1 MNKLLYAATFTIGLW
16 AIGWVGAGYVH
27 ANPLALSITLLI
39 GAFYLMG
46 ALELQRF
53 HRDSVALQHAL
64 TALSEAP
71 ADLGGWLGGLPAA
84 LRSAVRSRIE
94 GDRVALP
101 GPAMTPYLAGLLVL
115 LGMLGTFM
123 GMVVTLSGTG
133 VALERATDLQT
144 MRDSLAA
151 PVKGLGLAFGTS
163 VAGVAASA
171 LLGLMSAL
179 CRRERLQAA
188 LRLDA
193 HIGST
198 LRAFGAAQQRVDSMR
213 LQQQQ
218 AQLLPAL
225 VEQLQS
231 AMAQVQTQTLQSNA
245 QLLASQER
253 FQRQA
258 ETAYQALA
266 ASVDRT
272 LQHSLTE
279 GARLAA
285 ATLQPAVATTMSG
298 ITRETAVLHGHIA
311 GVVERQLDG
320 LAERFAAATQTV
332 ADTWTRALARH
343 EQGSEALA
351 QRLDGTLERFGQGF
365 EQRAGALVDTLATRH
380 AALNEQM
387 ASATTRQLDT
397 GAAHLEQTLAG
408 LQAQLAA
415 RDEQRLA
422 SWSAALT
429 AMAAALQRQW
439 QQAGEQADA
448 RQAQICATLE
458 HTAGRVAA
466 QAEAQAGRTLAEI
479 GRLLQAASEAP
490 RAAAELMAQ
499 LRDKLSES
507 IVRDNAMLD
516 ERSRIMATMNH
527 LLDAVQHGATEQR
540 AAIDALVSSTAAWLE
555 QTGARF
561 TAKLDAET
569 ERMESVAAQLT
580 LSAVDVASL
589 GEAFG
594 AAVEGFSQS
603 SDKLMAHLQRVDD
616 SLGKSIARSDEQ
628 LAYYVAQAR
637 EVIDLSL
644 ASQTQIVEDLQRIAG
659 RRAAPV

>member
-1 MNKLLYAATFTIGLW
+1 MNKLLYTAAFAIGLA
-16 AIGWVGAGYVH
+16 AIGWVGAGYVQTQ
-27 ANPLALSITLLI
+27 PLALAITLLI

-53 HRDSVALQHAL
+53 HHDSAALQRAL
-64 TALSEAP
+64 TDLGEPP
-71 ADLGGWLGGLPAA
+71 ADLDGWLDALPTA
-84 LRSAVRSRIE
+84 LRSAVRLRIE
-94 GDRVALP
+94 GERVALP
-101 GPAMTPYLAGLLVL
+101 GPALTPYLAGLLVL

-188 LRLDA
+188 LHLDA
-193 HIGST
+193 RNATT
-198 LRAFGAAQQRVDSMR
+198 LRAFGRTQQRETAMR

-225 VEQLQS
+225 VDQLGS
-231 AMAQVQTQTLQSNA
+231 AMAQLQAQALQSNE

-266 ASVDRT
+266 ASVDTT

-279 GARLAA
+279 SARIAA
-285 ATLQPAVATTMSG
+285 ATLQPAVAATMNG
-298 ITRETAVLHGHIA
+298 ITRETAALHGQIA
-311 GVVERQLDG
+311 DVVGRQLDG
-320 LAERFAAATQTV
+320 LSERFAATTQTV

-343 EQGSEALA
+343 EHHSEALA
-351 QRLDGTLERFGQGF
+351 QRLGTTLESFGQGF
-365 EQRAGALVDTLATRH
+365 ERRSAELVDTLATRH
-380 AALNEQM
+380 AALNESLSTR
-387 ASATTRQLDT
+387 ASAQLE
-397 GAAHLEQTLAG
+397 GSAARLHQTLGA

-415 RDEQRLA
+415 GDEQRLA
-422 SWSAALT
+422 SWTLALT
-429 AMAAALQRQW
+429 ATSAALQRDW
-439 QQAGEQADA
+439 QQTGEHTAA
-448 RQAQICATLE
+448 RQAQICVTLE
-458 HTAGRVAA
+458 HTAERIAA
-466 QAEAQAGRTLAEI
+466 QAEAHAGRTLAEI
-479 GRLLQAASEAP
+479 HTLVHTASAAP
-490 RAAAELMAQ
+490 RAAAELVGQ
-499 LRDKLSES
+499 LRDKLSDS
-507 IVRDNAMLD
+507 LVRDNTLLD
-516 ERSRIMATMNH
+516 ERQRILSTLNT
-527 LLDAVQHGATEQR
+527 LLDTVQHSATAQR
-540 AAIDALVSSTAAWLE
+540 AAIDTLVASTADWLE
-555 QTGARF
+555 RSGARF
-561 TAKLDAET
+561 TEKIDAESA
-569 ERMESVAAQLT
+569 RMDAVAAQLT
-580 LSAVDVASL
+580 VGAVDVASL

-594 AAVEGFSQS
+594 AAVEGFGQS
-603 SDKLMAHLQRVDD
+603 SDKLIAHLQRVDD
-616 SLGKSIARSDEQ
+616 SLGKASARSDEQ

-644 ASQTQIVEDLQRIAG
+644 ASQKHVVEELQRMAG
-659 RRAAPV
+659 RRAVQA